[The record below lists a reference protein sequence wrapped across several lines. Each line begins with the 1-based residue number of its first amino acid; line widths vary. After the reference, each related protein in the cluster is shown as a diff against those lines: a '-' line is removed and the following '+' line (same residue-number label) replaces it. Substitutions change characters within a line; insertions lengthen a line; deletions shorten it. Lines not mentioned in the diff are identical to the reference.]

1 MGLKPDTECREC
13 FRRGFTDYVTRAGLS
28 TGNYNEFIRLVDEN
42 LDRECPPPIA
52 GADSWAL
59 LRRVSLKGSDIFL
72 DEKRDF
78 TRKMLSVYPAIRDEY
93 MNGPEPAK
101 RALGAA
107 TWCNLLDVG
116 QGRPLPEPE
125 ELVRMFDD
133 PLELDERTRF
143 LEGLQGAENLLVLGD
158 NAGETVIDR
167 LFLELSG
174 FTGNRYY
181 MTRAEPVMND
191 AIMEDAL
198 AAGLDSQADLLSS
211 GTDIPAVVPDLL
223 SGRPLEVF
231 TKADIV
237 LAKGQG
243 NLEGLFGLGDQRV
256 YHSFVVKCPVVS
268 RATGASM
275 GSAVF
280 SRFPKREE

>member
-13 FRRGFTDYVTRAGLS
+13 FRRGFADYVVRAGLS
-28 TGNYNEFIRLVDEN
+28 PEHYGEFIRLVDGN
-42 LDRECPPPIA
+42 LDRGSTPPVA

-59 LRRVSLKGSDIFL
+59 LRSVSLRGTDIFMN
-72 DEKRDF
+72 EKRDF
-78 TRKMLSVYPAIRDEY
+78 TAKMLSVYPVLLDEY
-93 MNGPEPAK
+93 MNGQEPAK

-116 QGRPLPEPE
+116 QGKPLPEPE
-125 ELVRMFDD
+125 ELMKMFDF
-133 PLELDERTRF
+133 PLELDERDHF
-143 LEGLQGAENLLVLGD
+143 LERLRGADSLLVLGD
-158 NAGETVIDR
+158 NAGETVMDR

-174 FTGNRYY
+174 FKGKRYY

-191 AIMEDAL
+191 ALLTDAM
-198 AAGLDSQADLLSS
+198 AAGLESQADLISS

-223 SGRPLEVF
+223 RGRPLEVF
-231 TKADIV
+231 RNADIV

-268 RATGASM
+268 RATETVM
-275 GSAVF
+275 GSGVF
-280 SRFPKREE
+280 SRFGKKEV

>member
-28 TGNYNEFIRLVDEN
+28 TGNYNEFIRLVDGN
-42 LDRECPPPIA
+42 LDRNCPPPIA

-59 LRRVSLKGSDIFL
+59 LRRISLKGSDIFL
-72 DEKRDF
+72 DEKMDF
-78 TRKMLSVYPAIRDEY
+78 TRKMLSVYPVIRNKY

-125 ELVRMFDD
+125 DLVQMFDD
-133 PLELDERTRF
+133 QLEIDERDHF
-143 LEGLQGAENLLVLGD
+143 LDRLRGAETLLVLGD
-158 NAGETVIDR
+158 NAGETVMDR

-174 FTGNRYY
+174 FKGKRYY

-191 AIMEDAL
+191 AVMEDAL

-243 NLEGLFGLGDQRV
+243 NLEGLFGLDDRRV
-256 YHSFVVKCPVVS
+256 YHAFVVKCPVVS

-280 SRFPKREE
+280 SRFAKREE